1 MDRPVTDSPHPPIP
15 YDRLTR
21 LETCT
26 AVFLIAA
33 SLCVLLDKITQF
45 HTFTLLALGLAFLSI
60 ATSWPRVQRTARLM
74 AGMTCIASVVFFT
87 TGGTLQIFLL
97 AASRALFLPAL
108 LTVMT
113 VLQVSAQN
121 SQPVGL
127 VARFVVDQPPSRR
140 FAALTLT
147 GHIFGILLNIAGY
160 RFLLTIALDQCRKM
174 TQDLRIRAIQE
185 RRVINAVLCGFGAT
199 ILWSP
204 VGIALNLL
212 LPLMEGFDWIDYA
225 PYGFAAMLVFVALRY
240 LFDATG
246 PRPARAFQPGSRAGV
261 VGGIVRLMALL
272 CGVTGTAA
280 LAEKVFGIPM
290 QGALLIVIPLSAVV
304 WRLLDGVDTP
314 RGKLADLTRRSF
326 AAMPRPMNEI
336 TLLLATGFLGLL
348 LVELIP
354 SELVLYA
361 VTTFDLSPAALCAV
375 IVITIAGFSIVG
387 INPMISGTVCVGAVL
402 SAQIAVPYPML
413 LMATLTGW
421 SVGMLVSPVTATVI
435 VTAAISGLPVS
446 RVGLRWN
453 GPFILTYACLMMVIF
468 AIWGQFL

>member
-1 MDRPVTDSPHPPIP
+1 MPDSPPLPIP

-21 LETCT
+21 LETLT
-26 AVFLIAA
+26 AVFLITS
-33 SLCVLLDKITQF
+33 SLCVLLDKVTEI
-45 HTFTLLALGLAFLSI
+45 HTFTLLALALAFLCI
-60 ATSWPRVQRTARLM
+60 ATSWTRVQKTARLM
-74 AGMTCIASVVFFT
+74 AGLACIASIGFFA
-87 TGGTLQIFLL
+87 TGGTLPTFLL

-121 SQPVGL
+121 SQPVGI

-212 LPLMEGFDWIDYA
+212 LPLMEDFDWIDYA
-225 PYGFAAMLVFVALRY
+225 PYGFGAMIVFVTLRY
-240 LFDATG
+240 VFDATG
-246 PRPARAFQPGSRAGV
+246 PKPARAFQPGSRSGV
-261 VGGIVRLMALL
+261 VGGIIRLMALL

-280 LAEKVFGIPM
+280 VAEKIFGIPM
-290 QGALLIVIPLSAVV
+290 QGALLIVIPVSAVI
-304 WRLLDGVDTP
+304 WRLLDGPDTT
-314 RGKLADLTRRSF
+314 RRKLGDLARRSF
-326 AAMPRPMNEI
+326 TAMPRPMNEI

-354 SELVLYA
+354 SEVVLYA

-375 IVITIAGFSIVG
+375 IVVTISGLSMFG
-387 INPMISGTVCVGAVL
+387 INPMISGTICVGAVL
-402 SAQIAVPYPML
+402 SAQITIPYPML

-446 RVGLRWN
+446 QVGLRWN
-453 GPFILTYACLMMVIF
+453 GPFILTYACLMMIIF